1 MINRYRVVLV
11 PVTDDPMWSEPRVF
25 RPEDFGTEPYQN
37 RLPGSPVM
45 AAVFR
50 AMAEEPDQLFR
61 LAVVADNA
69 PRVSVANGTMSGDWV
84 TIAFSPMLGS
94 LISLPSEGRCPE
106 GVLFCPERRRYIRPE
121 DVPNLMAV
129 RAREDY
135 AGDIPCTEA
144 TGTLV
149 GEPVR
154 WAPPGAAK
162 RWSYGWLG

>member
-1 MINRYRVVLV
+1 MINRYRIILA
-11 PVTDDPMWSEPRVF
+11 PVIDDPMWSEPRVF
-25 RPEDFGTEPYQN
+25 RPEDFGTDPYQD

-50 AMAEEPDQLFR
+50 AMAEEPDQDFR

-69 PRVSVANGTMSGDWV
+69 PRMSVVNGTVSGDWV
-84 TIAFSPMLGS
+84 TIAFSPLLGS

-106 GVLFCPERRRYIRPE
+106 GVLFCPQKKRYIRPG
-121 DVPNLMAV
+121 DVPDLMAV
-129 RAREDY
+129 RPMEDY
-135 AGDIPCTEA
+135 AGDIPRGA
-144 TGTLV
+144 GTGTLV

-154 WAPPGAAK
+154 WASPGAPK